1 MKIIH
6 PLLQIAFQVLEI
18 IQTHTSI
25 DLFNPELE
33 KEKQK
38 RTADPVTTDLLGAL
52 LSVRSLTQSQCGK
65 YKSFPL
71 IGFFVKLIFMSR
83 EHEKLSC
90 NDFRISTCLFGKFLT
105 KSKNK
110 NAHSPKLILRKT
122 LLVGKFFK
130 FPHCVHCCKFFVPI
144 C

>member
-1 MKIIH
+1 MRVFFFIFHNVYNVRTCMCTLSDATLKITH

-52 LSVRSLTQSQCGK
+52 LSVRSLNLSQCGK
-65 YKSFPL
+65 YKSFPS
-71 IGFFVKLIFMSR
+71 IGFFVKLSFMSR
-83 EHEKLSC
+83 EHEKLSF
-90 NDFRISTCLFGKFLT
+90 NYFS
-105 KSKNK
+105 
-110 NAHSPKLILRKT
+110 
-122 LLVGKFFK
+122 
-130 FPHCVHCCKFFVPI
+130 
-144 C
+144 

>member
-1 MKIIH
+1 MYDICVCTLSDATLKYLIH

-52 LSVRSLTQSQCGK
+52 LSVSSPNLSQCENCK
-65 YKSFPL
+65 NFPSTR
-71 IGFFVKLIFMSR
+71 FFVKLSYMSL
-83 EHEKLSC
+83 EHEELS
-90 NDFRISTCLFGKFLT
+90 FLQ
-105 KSKNK
+105 
-110 NAHSPKLILRKT
+110 
-122 LLVGKFFK
+122 F
-130 FPHCVHCCKFFVPI
+130 
-144 C
+144 

>member
-1 MKIIH
+1 MYDICVCTLSDATLKYLIH

-52 LSVRSLTQSQCGK
+52 LSVRSLNLSQCGK
-65 YKSFPL
+65 YKSFPS
-71 IGFFVKLIFMSR
+71 IGFFVKLSFMSR
-83 EHEKLSC
+83 EHEKLSF
-90 NDFRISTCLFGKFLT
+90 NYFS
-105 KSKNK
+105 
-110 NAHSPKLILRKT
+110 
-122 LLVGKFFK
+122 
-130 FPHCVHCCKFFVPI
+130 
-144 C
+144 